1 MRRLAPLLALLALLV
16 AAPAAA
22 AAPVSARDL
31 LGDLRT
37 AQPKGEGYD
46 RGLFDHW
53 VDADGDGCDT
63 RDEVLVEEART
74 PPGLTE
80 RCSLV
85 GGRWWSA
92 YDDLLVTSARRLDID
107 HFVPLAEAWRSGA
120 RRWDADTRR
129 RFANDLDYPLTLIA
143 VTASTNRSKS
153 DQDPTAWLPPFGAY
167 RCTYVASWIAVKW
180 RWRLAGDALER
191 GALTVGLSGCGRRAL
206 VPAPRRAAI
215 GIDREPEAEA
225 APPEEGQAAAPVA
238 PATGADD
245 PRFGSCREALAAGYG
260 PYVAGRDP
268 EYAWYRDGDGDG
280 TVCEGPPAAQQPPAT
295 AAGDDP
301 RFGSCRE
308 ALAAGYGPYVR
319 GQDPEYAWYRDGD
332 GDGIVCE

>member
-1 MRRLAPLLALLALLV
+1 MRRLIPLLTLLALALPV
-16 AAPAAA
+16 PIAA

-31 LGDLRT
+31 LAELRT
-37 AQPKGEGYD
+37 AQPQRAGYD
-46 RGLFDHW
+46 RDLFDHW

-63 RDEVLVEEART
+63 RDEVLIAEART
-74 PPGLTE
+74 PPGLTG
-80 RCSLV
+80 RCRLV

-92 YDDLLVTSARRLDID
+92 YDDLLITSARRLDID

-129 RFANDLDYPLTLIA
+129 RFANDLDYPLALIA

-180 RWRLAGDALER
+180 RWRLTVDVLER

-206 VPAPRRAAI
+206 VPEVRRAAI
-215 GIDREPEAEA
+215 GLGAAPEPDAEA
-225 APPEEGQAAAPVA
+225 AEGQAAAPAATAA
-238 PATGADD
+238 PGGDD

-260 PYVAGRDP
+260 PYVSGRDP

-280 TVCEGPPAAQQPPAT
+280 TVCEGPPAAPAPSAP

-308 ALAAGYGPYVR
+308 AKAAGYGPYVSGR
-319 GQDPEYAWYRDGD
+319 DPEYAWYRDGD
-332 GDGIVCE
+332 GDGTVCE